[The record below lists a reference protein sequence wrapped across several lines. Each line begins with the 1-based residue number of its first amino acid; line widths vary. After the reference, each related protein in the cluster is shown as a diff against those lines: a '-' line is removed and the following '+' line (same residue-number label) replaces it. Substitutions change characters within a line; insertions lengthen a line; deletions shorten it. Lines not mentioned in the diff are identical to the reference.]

1 MKKYYSYENMNLHLC
16 RVESSSKKTKITL
29 PDKLVNYIC
38 SLIIPADEEVDPD
51 KLSANFLKGKYLF
64 EIHETTLGL
73 LIRPKKEIKQD
84 FEDTKALRDIYTYF
98 HELTGLD
105 LIECTENAYVYS
117 YSTDT
122 APGLYNKLK
131 DVDMHTTIEDHDYV
145 LALSFRDSV
154 LFLKN
159 ISEKSA
165 TKIRFSFYGRMRVY
179 PSAMP
184 TVYIANIKKKSIKEK
199 YKLYENV
206 PPKEFFS
213 WESNTYCKVNKSYAF
228 NTKTGESF
236 MMDVRRFCY
245 NMKMQPDNIWVTYL
259 GKLEWIRPWNEPI
272 YPNDK

>member
-51 KLSANFLKGKYLF
+51 KLSSNFLKGKYLF

-73 LIRPKKEIKQD
+73 LIHPKKSIKQD

-105 LIECTENAYVYS
+105 LIKGIENIYVYS

-122 APGLYNKLK
+122 APDLYHKLENT
-131 DVDMHTTIEDHDYV
+131 DLHTSFNNNEYIFS
-145 LALSFRDSV
+145 LSFRNSV
-154 LFLKN
+154 LFLKDLA
-159 ISEKSA
+159 SDTA
-165 TKIRFSFYGRMRVY
+165 TDIFNAFKYQVQLSPTTMLDVY
-179 PSAMP
+179 TAYFKRP
-184 TVYIANIKKKSIKEK
+184 VKEK
-199 YKLYENV
+199 YMVYENV

-213 WESNTYCKVNKSYAF
+213 WESNTYCKVNKTYAF

-259 GKLEWIRPWNEPI
+259 GKLGCLRS
-272 YPNDK
+272 